1 MIKDKLANSELYFS
15 LSENIKQG
23 LIWLKENDLE
33 ILEDRRYE
41 IEGTDNYVSIQ
52 TYQTKND
59 AKYESHKKYIDIQYI
74 IEGSEKI
81 GVTNLSNCIS
91 CIKYDSEKDLEF
103 FDINCKEEFLTLNKG
118 EFLILYPHDAHKPSI
133 SIDKITT
140 VKKAVVK
147 VAI

>member
-59 AKYESHKKYIDIQYI
+59 AKYESHRKYIDIQYDILFKI
-74 IEGSEKI
+74 I
-81 GVTNLSNCIS
+81 
-91 CIKYDSEKDLEF
+91 
-103 FDINCKEEFLTLNKG
+103 FLL
-118 EFLILYPHDAHKPSI
+118 
-133 SIDKITT
+133 
-140 VKKAVVK
+140 
-147 VAI
+147 